1 MELRQL
7 RCFIAVAEELHFGKA
22 AQRLGL
28 LPSALGRTIQLLED
42 DLGTQLLAR
51 TTRTVALTV
60 AGTDLLDEA
69 RSLLAAADRIR
80 MQYRDYARSRAT
92 SLRLGAIDS
101 AAVGLVP
108 LLLHDFRQMHAE
120 ISVQLVEDK
129 TVRLLPRLLSGNL
142 DLAFVRPPALADKN
156 LDFMFLFHETAMVA
170 VPEAHHLA
178 LFDTISIEDLADQ
191 PLIVPSRGAR
201 PHSHDLTMKLFA
213 EAGLRARIS
222 QIAEEK
228 QTIVNLVA
236 SSIGVAIVPR
246 WTSRMNVSGVR
257 YIPLKVKSP
266 VLRRLP
272 LAVAW
277 VRSTKDN
284 ARDALLSTLREHLA
298 SYAAD
303 A

>member
-28 LPSALGRTIQLLED
+28 LPSALGRTIQLLEE
-42 DLGTQLLAR
+42 DLGTRLLAR
-51 TTRTVALTV
+51 TTRTVALTS
-60 AGTDLLDEA
+60 AGTELLDEA
-69 RSLLAAADRIR
+69 RALLAEADRIHLHFR
-80 MQYRDYARSRAT
+80 GRARVRAT
-92 SLRLGAIDS
+92 VLRLGAIDS
-101 AAVGLVP
+101 ASVGLVP
-108 LLLHDFRQMHAE
+108 LLLHDFRRTHPE

-142 DLAFVRPPALADKN
+142 DLALVRPPEIINEK

-170 VPEAHHLA
+170 VPRTHSLA
-178 LFDTISIEDLADQ
+178 ALDSISIEDLADQ
-191 PLIVPSRGAR
+191 PLIVPSRRSR

-236 SSIGVAIVPR
+236 SSIGVAILPR
-246 WTSRMNVSGVR
+246 WTSRMNVEGVR
-257 YIPLKVKSP
+257 YIPLTVKSP

-277 VRSTKDN
+277 LSSTKDN
-284 ARDALLSTLREHLA
+284 ARDALLSTLRQHLA
-298 SYAAD
+298 VYALQA
-303 A
+303 